1 MLQDPKMIL
10 ESAMRALESLKSFV
24 ESKRNDFDKYE
35 EAAKKISHTDE
46 YVQSLTRTRTKN
58 VRLNPLDYGKA
69 QDANLSPKEKYKVS
83 AFIPVVDQL
92 SVSLTERLH
101 AYEAV
106 RSRFGFLNHIEKM
119 DAENLHAAAEALV
132 KVYPDDLEPSLGNE
146 LVQFVSLI
154 DSYKKEKDFGTDQS
168 PELFYYQI
176 LENQNFRA
184 TFPNLEI
191 ALRMYLVLMVTN
203 CTGERSFS
211 KMKIIKNRLRT
222 TMGQNRLSK
231 LSLLSIESDLLREL
245 DFNEIINYFSAKKAR
260 KVPFV
265 NSKI

>member
-1 MLQDPKMIL
+1 MHA
-10 ESAMRALESLKSFV
+10 SLESLKLFV
-24 ESKRNDFDKYE
+24 EPKRNNFDKYE
-35 EAAKKISHTDE
+35 EAAKKISHTDQ
-46 YVQSLTRTRTKN
+46 YVQSRTRTRN

-69 QDANLSPKEKYKVS
+69 QDANLSPKEKYKLS

-92 SVSLTERLH
+92 CVSLTERLH

-119 DAENLHAAAEALV
+119 DAENLHAAAEALA
-132 KVYPDDLEPSLGNE
+132 KVYKDNLEPSLGNE

-154 DSYKKEKDFGTDQS
+154 DSYKKDYGKDRS

-176 LENQNFRA
+176 LEDQNFRA

-191 ALRMYLVLMVTN
+191 ALRMYLVLMVSN
-203 CTGERSFS
+203 CTGEGSFS

-222 TMGQNRLSK
+222 TMGQNRLS
-231 LSLLSIESDLLREL
+231 
-245 DFNEIINYFSAKKAR
+245 
-260 KVPFV
+260 
-265 NSKI
+265 